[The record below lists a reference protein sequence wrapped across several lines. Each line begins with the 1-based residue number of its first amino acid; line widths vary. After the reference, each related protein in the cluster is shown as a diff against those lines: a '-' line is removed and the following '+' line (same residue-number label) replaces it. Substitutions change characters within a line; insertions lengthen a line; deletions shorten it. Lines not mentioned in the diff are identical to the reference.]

1 MLLLRWLAIA
11 LTTQWAWG
19 SDLPQE
25 QRCVT
30 AVYSAYNYIT
40 FAGAPTKGLWDTRCQ
55 NPLKVAS
62 IYAASD
68 LYCRDRE
75 RAAGLSQLA
84 SFCEEFGHLEL
95 LPREAVAEN
104 LTDGVIR
111 DMRKV
116 DYLELDRS
124 EPMDHPVL
132 ISASYFNLMFN
143 TIVRSSPK
151 ANQSCVCVCVCFSM
165 TKLT

>member
-11 LTTQWAWG
+11 LTTQWAWAN
-19 SDLPQE
+19 DLPQE
-25 QRCVT
+25 ERCVT
-30 AVYSAYNYIT
+30 AVYSTYNYIT
-40 FAGAPTKGLWDTRCQ
+40 FTGSPTKGLWDTRCQ

-75 RAAGLSQLA
+75 RTAGLAQLA
-84 SFCEEFGHLEL
+84 SFCEEFGHVQL

-104 LTDGVIR
+104 LTEDAIR
-111 DMRKV
+111 NMRKV

-124 EPMDHPVL
+124 DPMDRPVL

-143 TIVRSSPK
+143 TIVRSSL
-151 ANQSCVCVCVCFSM
+151 A
-165 TKLT
+165 

>member
-1 MLLLRWLAIA
+1 M
-11 LTTQWAWG
+11 
-19 SDLPQE
+19 
-25 QRCVT
+25 T
-30 AVYSAYNYIT
+30 AVYSTYNYIT
-40 FAGAPTKGLWDTRCQ
+40 FTESPTKGLWDTRCQ

-75 RAAGLSQLA
+75 RTAGLAQLA
-84 SFCEEFGHLEL
+84 SFCEEFGHVQL

-104 LTDGVIR
+104 LTEDAIR
-111 DMRKV
+111 NMRKV

-124 EPMDHPVL
+124 DPMDRPVL

-143 TIVRSSPK
+143 TIVRSSL
-151 ANQSCVCVCVCFSM
+151 A
-165 TKLT
+165 